1 MTSYLSNRE
10 TRPLLSPDLIGE
22 FTRAATSPKAD
33 LAGAALVIARLE
45 YPHLD
50 PSTYLERLDAMG
62 ADATERLERVPA
74 GRDPLGPVVALN
86 RYLFDE
92 QGFVGNMAHYDDLR
106 NSFLNK
112 VLDRRTGIPITL
124 AVVYIEVARRAGMR
138 VEGVNF
144 PGHFLLRIPA
154 GAEAGGAA
162 EDLILDPFHGGAL
175 LSEADCRGL
184 LRRHLG
190 EDAAFDPGLL
200 APATKQQIL
209 VRILVNLKRI
219 YWRLRSFPQARDT
232 TELLFALDPAALSEL
247 RDRGLLAYHLR
258 DFASALRDLEAYLHY
273 TPRSESADQE
283 SHEEYEQIWE
293 YVKTLRRHVA
303 SMN

>member
-1 MTSYLSNRE
+1 M
-10 TRPLLSPDLIGE
+10 LSPDLIGE

-62 ADATERLERVPA
+62 ADATERLERVTA
-74 GRDPLGPVVALN
+74 GRDPLGQVVALN

-92 QGFVGNMAHYDDLR
+92 QGFVGNSAHYDDFR

-124 AVVYIEVARRAGMR
+124 GVVYIEVARSAGMR

-144 PGHFLLRIPA
+144 PGHFLLRIPV

-162 EDLILDPFHGGAL
+162 EDLIFDPFHGGAL

-184 LRRHLG
+184 LRRHLR
-190 EDAAFDPGLL
+190 EDAAFDLGLL

-219 YWRLRSFPQARDT
+219 YGRLRSFPQARDT
-232 TELLFALDPAALSEL
+232 TELLPALDPAALTER

-258 DFASALRDLEAYLHY
+258 DFASALRDLEAYLQY

-293 YVKTLRRHVA
+293 YVETLRRRVA

>member
-1 MTSYLSNRE
+1 M
-10 TRPLLSPDLIGE
+10 LSPDLIGE
-22 FTRAATSPKAD
+22 FTRAATSQKAD

-45 YPHLD
+45 YPQLD

-62 ADATERLERVPA
+62 ADATERLERVPT
-74 GRDPLGPVVALN
+74 GRDPLGQVVTLN

-112 VLDRRTGIPITL
+112 VLDRRTGIPIML

-144 PGHFLLRIPA
+144 PGHFLLRIAA
-154 GAEAGGAA
+154 GAEADGAA
-162 EDLILDPFHGGAL
+162 EDLIVDPFHGGAL

-184 LRRHLG
+184 LRQHLG

-200 APATKQQIL
+200 ASATKQQIL

-219 YWRLRSFPQARDT
+219 YMRLRSFPQGRDT
-232 TELLFALDPAALSEL
+232 TELLLALDPAALTEL
-247 RDRGLLAYHLR
+247 RDRGLLAYQLR
-258 DFASALRDLEAYLHY
+258 DFASALRDLETYLHY
-273 TPRSESADQE
+273 TRRSESEDQE

-293 YVKTLRRHVA
+293 YIKTLRRRVA